1 MENIENMNCVKD
13 AAKYNKLVYDVG
25 MHKGEDTD
33 YYLRKGFRVIGFEAN
48 PDLSAYCRTRFKD
61 DIEQGK
67 LIIVEGAIA
76 EVSPGVA
83 RATTIKFY
91 RNKDN
96 SIWGTAV
103 GSWADRNELFGTSSE
118 LIEVPVIDFTE
129 CLAEYGIPH
138 YLKIDIEGMDRVC
151 LRALMH
157 FEQKPDYVSIESE
170 KVSFENLVEEL
181 NLFRRLGYTA
191 FKAIQQKTISR
202 QIEPKHSMENEY
214 VGYTFTE
221 GSSGLFGSD
230 LPYKW
235 KNYSQILDEY
245 KWIFL
250 QYKIFGDYGIMRK
263 HLFGKVFREVLRM
276 LLRMP
281 LPGWYDTHARHSSV
295 VS

>member
-1 MENIENMNCVKD
+1 
-13 AAKYNKLVYDVG
+13 
-25 MHKGEDTD
+25 
-33 YYLRKGFRVIGFEAN
+33 
-48 PDLSAYCRTRFKD
+48 
-61 DIEQGK
+61 
-67 LIIVEGAIA
+67 
-76 EVSPGVA
+76 
-83 RATTIKFY
+83 
-91 RNKDN
+91 
-96 SIWGTAV
+96 
-103 GSWADRNELFGTSSE
+103 
-118 LIEVPVIDFTE
+118 
-129 CLAEYGIPH
+129 
-138 YLKIDIEGMDRVC
+138 MDRVC